1 MRLKIFNFNFFWRIL
16 LSLKRW
22 QAPNVKSKVIWA
34 FIWGPLTAELTPG
47 PAGQTA
53 QQSAVV
59 ELRIGQG
66 EKYVTISGLGILV
79 LFHPKVFLETVDI
92 LNFRQGAADFDVECG
107 VELFD
112 QTDCNTTPCP
122 EGLNSGK
129 CHSED

>member
-1 MRLKIFNFNFFWRIL
+1 M
-16 LSLKRW
+16 
-22 QAPNVKSKVIWA
+22 KSKVIWA

-66 EKYVTISGLGILV
+66 EKYVAISGPGMVV
-79 LFHPKVFLETVDI
+79 LFRPKVFLETVHI
-92 LNFRQGAADFDVECG
+92 LNSRQGVADFDVECA

-122 EGLNSGK
+122 EGLIS
-129 CHSED
+129 SSYLESVTV